1 MNAQWKQCC
10 SDFEHQIF
18 AVRMKTIHALIKNF
32 DFEGYRKK
40 KALQFEMTQKI
51 LETFKAYLY
60 PKVSRY
66 DIFRELRVDFDEN
79 LISDVISSL
88 LQPKKSP
95 FRQELLICLLEH
107 NKKFEIAD
115 IIKKTQLEKIICHRE
130 VSGLRSRIDI
140 RIETHNEDKANAI
153 IDLELKGKNPNA
165 DETYADGIPQ
175 TKREYKDLEACQKDH
190 ISRYNGMPCRIA
202 AFYITPEGTQPTSR
216 YFVEVSYDDIR
227 ELVEIATQK
236 VLERD
241 SVSQVAVVKAFF
253 NSKWLF

>member
-18 AVRMKTIHALIKNF
+18 AVRMKTIRALIKNF
-32 DFEGYRKK
+32 NLEEYQEK
-40 KALQFEMTQKI
+40 KALQFKMTKKI
-51 LETFKAYLY
+51 LETFKADLY
-60 PKVSRY
+60 PKVRRY

-79 LISDVISSL
+79 LISDVIASL

-95 FRQELLICLLEH
+95 FCKELLICLLEH
-107 NKKFEIAD
+107 NKKLDIAD
-115 IIKKTQLEKIICHRE
+115 IIKETQVGKIICHRE

-165 DETYADGIPQ
+165 DETYGDGIPQ
-175 TKREYKDLEACQKDH
+175 TEREYEDLEKRQKDH
-190 ISRYNGMPCRIA
+190 RSRYNDMACSIA
-202 AFYITPEGTQPTSR
+202 AFYITPNGTQPTSR

-241 SVSQVAVVKAFF
+241 SVSQMAVVKAFF